1 MRARAW
7 SLAWRLRVKRGQT
20 PAWLIKQHCASR
32 THPHPL
38 PFPEGS
44 KDSAVGAEREGE
56 GEAGALA
63 GGAVDGDVAGH
74 EAGQAAG
81 DVEAEAGAAGLGR
94 VDALEAVEDPF
105 LVLRGDALALVG
117 DD

>member
-1 MRARAW
+1 MRLSSRA
-7 SLAWRLRVKRGQT
+7 G
-20 PAWLIKQHCASR
+20 
-32 THPHPL
+32 
-38 PFPEGS
+38 GS
-44 KDSAVGAEREGE
+44 GFAACRQGE

-74 EAGQAAG
+74 EAGEAAG

-117 DD
+117 DDDRGKVPFPLGAQPDLAAFGRVAD